1 MFSLLNDLANA
12 TPPSLPNL
20 PYTIRPAV
28 PSDAAAVSK
37 LIGETWAHF
46 FAYSVTEQ
54 DLEEYLASRLSMG
67 KIKEEIEAEKNTFLV
82 AAFPSK
88 VEGQEEIKAVVH
100 LVQNSSEPCL
110 KLSRPIEL
118 QRLYVHRSEH
128 GSGLSHS
135 LVAAAEQASRALG
148 AESIW
153 LGVWEDNARG
163 KRFYEK
169 VGFSEVGEHFFW
181 VGESKRRDWIMEKA
195 L

>member
-1 MFSLLNDLANA
+1 M
-12 TPPSLPNL
+12 PPSLPSSPTSPSGL
-20 PYTIRPAV
+20 PYTIRAALPR
-28 PSDAAAVSK
+28 DAASVSK
-37 LIGETWAHF
+37 LIGETWAKF

-54 DLEEYLASRLSMG
+54 DLKDYLASRLSES
-67 KIKEEIEAEKNTFLV
+67 KIKEEIENEKNTFLV
-82 AAFPSK
+82 AVFTPG
-88 VEGQEEIKAVVH
+88 GQEEEIKAVVH
-100 LVQNSSEPCL
+100 LVQDSSEPCL
-110 KLSRPIEL
+110 TLSRPIEL
-118 QRLYVHRSEH
+118 QRLYVHPSEH

-169 VGFSEVGEHFFW
+169 AGFSEVGEHFFW
-181 VGESKRRDWIMEKA
+181 VGDSKRRDLIMEKA